1 MKPENEKIEINEKI
15 NSNTQIKKNA
25 ISFEIN
31 FNDIEV
37 KPKKKGLNNSEKKEK
52 AKNDVQCLTETSNQE
67 TQEGEEEIRYEC
79 PECGRKFKKEAL
91 EKHAPICQKVFQ
103 GKREVEIT
111 KEEKKDKN
119 HHTHQK
125 TGINKKAK
133 WENQSNELRAI
144 IQTKRAEKGN
154 LLYIL

>member
-1 MKPENEKIEINEKI
+1 M
-15 NSNTQIKKNA
+15 
-25 ISFEIN
+25 
-31 FNDIEV
+31 
-37 KPKKKGLNNSEKKEK
+37 
-52 AKNDVQCLTETSNQE
+52 C
-67 TQEGEEEIRYEC
+67 
-79 PECGRKFKKEAL
+79 
-91 EKHAPICQKVFQ
+91 Q

-111 KEEKKDKN
+111 KEEKKDKT

-154 LLYIL
+154 I